1 MFSTTAASPCSVAS
15 HHQITL
21 PGNEGKE
28 SRIFQVRPSTSGG
41 VKSLKLTPAMYMTL
55 DGSSVARNNNTNS
68 PHTRASSSQAS
79 LHHLDLGGEGI
90 YGDHPL
96 APGRA
101 SSAPA
106 LARAVAILK
115 KHTHHGTY
123 GIKRKHTDQSRSRL
137 IIRCTPCCSLLCSP
151 SFPELRSQDEIAS
164 NIDGTYRSCAC
175 STSVV
180 ESAYSAAVFITNQAG

>member
-96 APGRA
+96 APGGPAAPLHSLERLPFGKTYA
-101 SSAPA
+101 PWHVRKKAEAHGSIAFSSHTLYPM
-106 LARAVAILK
+106 LQSPLFSELSGTAVSRRNRLK
-115 KHTHHGTY
+115 HRRH
-123 GIKRKHTDQSRSRL
+123 L
-137 IIRCTPCCSLLCSP
+137 
-151 SFPELRSQDEIAS
+151 
-164 NIDGTYRSCAC
+164 
-175 STSVV
+175 
-180 ESAYSAAVFITNQAG
+180 